1 VAPLVLILAG
11 LLAVA
16 AAALIQRGFGPR
28 ARVGRLLA
36 VAPRV
41 SIAEAIQL
49 AESGEP
55 SYVRVD
61 GRLES
66 DQEFEDDAHRP
77 LVVRRTTLQTRPP
90 GSEGPWRDVEV
101 NLETVPFVVRE
112 GLDEIGVH
120 GAALAHGLVVVPRE
134 HRGVA
139 RDLADRAP
147 VGVPPDA
154 PVRMVVELASTVE
167 HAAVIG
173 VPRRGSDGRV
183 SIGPGLGRPL
193 ILTTLES
200 DEAMRVLTGGA
211 AGRARLAVA
220 AMAAGTVLLALAVL
234 WLLVDF
240 LVGGGATSVLAA
252 SPDPSL
258 RPGSDTRTTG
268 GGPGLVGAPLLALL
282 GVLGIALLSVVASL
296 AYVRL
301 TGGPRRND
309 GDQRPRPW

>member
-1 VAPLVLILAG
+1 VAPLVLTLAG
-11 LLAVA
+11 VLALA

-36 VAPRV
+36 IAPRV
-41 SIAEAIQL
+41 SIAEALRL
-49 AESGEP
+49 AESGES

-61 GRLES
+61 GRLDS
-66 DQEFEDDAHRP
+66 DQEFEDAAHRP
-77 LVVRRTTLQTRPP
+77 LVVRRTTLQTRPA
-90 GSEGPWRDVEV
+90 GTEGPWRELEV

-112 GLDEIGVH
+112 GLDEISVDGT
-120 GAALAHGLVVVPRE
+120 ALAQGLVVVPRE

-147 VGVPPDA
+147 AGVPPEA

-167 HAAVIG
+167 HATVIG
-173 VPRRGSDGRV
+173 VPRRGADGKV

-220 AMAAGTVLLALAVL
+220 AMAAGAVLLGLALL
-234 WLLVDF
+234 WFLGDF
-240 LVGGGATSVLAA
+240 LLGGATTVLAA

-258 RPGSDTRTTG
+258 RPGSDTRTTD

-282 GVLGIALLSVVASL
+282 GVLGIALLSVAASL

-301 TGGPRRND
+301 TGGPRRTD
-309 GDQRPRPW
+309 GEQRPKPW